1 MEKFWRIDIFF
12 FACAS
17 LRRKEERKKSKKKK
31 NKRNII
37 ARKESILSPK
47 IIGIESMEREGDDS
61 LVGGG
66 ENRRW
71 EGR

>member
-17 LRRKEERKKSKKKK
+17 LRRKEERKKSKKK

-37 ARKESILSPK
+37 ARKGSILSPK

-66 ENRRW
+66 ENRR
-71 EGR
+71 